1 VYSPLSLLS
10 TFLSSVA
17 SLSDIFLVAMAQQG
31 YYGGDPQQQ
40 PYHQYG
46 QPQPQYGQE
55 YNQNYAPPQ
64 QNYGPPPPQN
74 YPPPQG
80 LPPSQQPP
88 NGYAQMDY
96 GEKPNFDQAFKIE
109 KPKYND
115 WWAGVLFI
123 LVFLGYCA
131 VSAISIRGYCESG
144 RFGRGVDVR

>member
-1 VYSPLSLLS
+1 
-10 TFLSSVA
+10 
-17 SLSDIFLVAMAQQG
+17 MAQQG
-31 YYGGDPQQQ
+31 YYGGAQQPPYQQYGQQQ
-40 PYHQYG
+40 PM
-46 QPQPQYGQE
+46 QYGQE
-55 YNQNYAPPQ
+55 YN

-80 LPPSQQPP
+80 PPPPQQPP

-115 WWAGVLFI
+115 WWAGLLFI
-123 LVFLGYCA
+123 AVFLGYCA

-144 RFGRGVDVR
+144 RFG